1 MNYTCIK
8 KIKMKNSIRISGGSL
23 KGKKIPFDFK
33 STLRPT
39 SNKLKEIIF
48 NWFQFEIEDSICL
61 DLFAGTGSIGIEAL
75 SRHAPK
81 VTFVELNKKNYM
93 HLSKTISELGLKD
106 RGKVFF
112 KDAYVWIKNADL
124 SEYDLIF
131 LDPPFDQVNYES
143 LLSAIRTQDLL
154 AANGKIYLETD
165 KRTEILL
172 SKKQEVLKDKT
183 IGDVRLMILQ

>member
-1 MNYTCIK
+1 MQTNK
-8 KIKMKNSIRISGGSL
+8 RK
-23 KGKKIPFDFK
+23 FD
-33 STLRPT
+33 
-39 SNKLKEIIF
+39 
-48 NWFQFEIEDSICL
+48 
-61 DLFAGTGSIGIEAL
+61 
-75 SRHAPK
+75 
-81 VTFVELNKKNYM
+81 V
-93 HLSKTISELGLKD
+93 
-106 RGKVFF
+106 
-112 KDAYVWIKNADL
+112 
-124 SEYDLIF
+124 IF

>member
-1 MNYTCIK
+1 AA
-8 KIKMKNSIRISGGSL
+8 L
-23 KGKKIPFDFK
+23 KWIQTNKRKFD
-33 STLRPT
+33 
-39 SNKLKEIIF
+39 
-48 NWFQFEIEDSICL
+48 
-61 DLFAGTGSIGIEAL
+61 
-75 SRHAPK
+75 
-81 VTFVELNKKNYM
+81 V
-93 HLSKTISELGLKD
+93 
-106 RGKVFF
+106 
-112 KDAYVWIKNADL
+112 
-124 SEYDLIF
+124 IF